1 MSATTII
8 ADAFGEGVSLYDV
21 LAVSKEA
28 SSAELRKGYYKQAL
42 KYHPDK
48 VKGKQNEF
56 QAVSLAYNILKDEN
70 LRKDYDE
77 SGEIVDDEQDGDS
90 ASFDAMKN
98 FFRSVFGNV
107 TESKINAFA
116 EKYKCSEEE
125 QNDVLKYYQQ
135 FKGNLVKMLEN
146 VMLSAEIDCQRW
158 IDDFI
163 TPAVDDG
170 QVPNY
175 SKTLDKSMAKIKKKL
190 EKEQEEEEQQE
201 EEDDDAT
208 ESEES
213 ETENPPAKKTKAAAT
228 KKPPAAK
235 KKAPAKKSKKQR
247 EAEEAEALIAKI
259 RGKNSLVQR
268 KRGFDNMMSGFE
280 AKYGGSA
287 ASDDPLGDEEFAKIQ
302 KGLSKNKKKR

>member
-1 MSATTII
+1 MSAATII

-21 LAVSKEA
+21 LAVSKAA

-48 VKGKQNEF
+48 VQGKQKEF
-56 QAVSLAYNILKDEN
+56 QAVSLAYNVLKDEN
-70 LRKDYDE
+70 LRKNYDE

-90 ASFDAMKN
+90 ASFDAMVN
-98 FFRSVFGNV
+98 FFRSVFGYV

-125 QNDVLKYYQQ
+125 QNDVLKFYQQ

-170 QVPNY
+170 QVPDY
-175 SKTLDKSMAKIKKKL
+175 SKALDKSMAKIKKKM
-190 EKEQEEEEQQE
+190 EKELEEEKQQE

-213 ETENPPAKKTKAAAT
+213 ETERLPAKKKAAT
-228 KKPPAAK
+228 KKKPPAAK

-259 RGKNSLVQR
+259 RGKKHNI
-268 KRGFDNMMSGFE
+268 MSGFA

-287 ASDDPLGDEEFAKIQ
+287 PLDDPLDDEAFAKIQ
-302 KGLSKNKKKR
+302 KGLFKNKKKR